1 MSLCYTPYSQEIR
14 RSTRGLPL
22 MRITSYGAAENV
34 TGSKHILEVNGY
46 KFLFDCGMFQGHRE
60 ESVHR
65 NKTLPFPADD
75 LHGVILSHAHID
87 HSGILPV
94 LIRRGY
100 RGRIY
105 ATPATRDLCAI
116 MLMDSAKIQ
125 ERDARWLSKKNRQFF
140 PPIYAEEDVRETMRR
155 FVCIPYEMP
164 FDLAPGV
171 KVTFHDAGH
180 VLGSA
185 MAMVEFDE
193 NGQHRKFLYSG
204 DLGREHMPILR
215 DPWIPDCAD
224 VVMMESTYGDRDH
237 DPIETLDSKLAEV
250 INRTYKR
257 GGKVIVPSFAFERAQ
272 EFIYALKRLEM
283 QHRIPSIPVYVDSP
297 LTVNITTVFRLHTDL
312 FDDEIRNLI
321 EQAGDPFQLNRID
334 YISNL
339 EESMQLNSL
348 TEPAIIISASGMCE
362 YGRIVHHLR
371 NNIEDKRN
379 TVLIIGFQAKNT
391 LGRRIVEK
399 EKEVKMFGIKIPL
412 NAEVR
417 VLNSLSAHAGRSELV
432 AFGKRFKD
440 CAKKVLLVHGE
451 APAQASLKA
460 GLEAEGAANIA
471 IQQEGVPVEL

>member
-1 MSLCYTPYSQEIR
+1 
-14 RSTRGLPL
+14 

-34 TGSKHILEVNGY
+34 TGSKHILEVNGC
-46 KFLFDCGMFQGHRE
+46 KILFDCGMFQGHRE

-65 NKTLPFPADD
+65 NKTLPFPPDD
-75 LHGVILSHAHID
+75 LHAVVLSHAHID
-87 HSGILPV
+87 HSGTLPV

-100 RGRIY
+100 PGRVFT
-105 ATPATRDLCAI
+105 TPATRDLCAV

-125 ERDARWLSKKNRQFF
+125 ERDAKWLSKRNRQFF

-155 FVCIPYEMP
+155 FVCIPYEMS
-164 FDLAPGV
+164 FDIAPGV

-185 MAMVEFDE
+185 MAMVEFEE
-193 NGQHRKFLYSG
+193 NGERRTFLYSG
-204 DLGREHMPILR
+204 DLGRENMAILR
-215 DPWIPDCAD
+215 DPWVPDCAD
-224 VVMMESTYGDRDH
+224 VVMMESTYGDREH
-237 DPIETLDSKLAEV
+237 DPIETLDSNLAEV
-250 INRTYKR
+250 VNRTYKR

-297 LTVNITTVFRLHTDL
+297 MTVNITSVFRLHTDL
-312 FDDEIRNLI
+312 FDEEIRNLI
-321 EQAGDPFQLNRID
+321 EQAGDPFELNRID

-339 EESMQLNSL
+339 EQSKQLNSI

-391 LGRRIVEK
+391 LGRRIVER
-399 EKEVKMFGIKIPL
+399 EKEVKIFGVKVPL
-412 NAEVR
+412 NAEVQ
-417 VLNSLSAHAGRSELV
+417 VLNALSAHAGRSELI

-440 CAKKVLLVHGE
+440 CAKKLLLVHGE
-451 APAQASLKA
+451 SPAQASLKEA
-460 GLEAEGAANIA
+460 LEAEGATNVH
-471 IQQEGVPVEL
+471 IQQEGVPIDL

>member
-1 MSLCYTPYSQEIR
+1 
-14 RSTRGLPL
+14 
-22 MRITSYGAAENV
+22 MRITSHGAAENV
-34 TGSKHILEVNGY
+34 TGSKHLFEVNGY

-65 NKTLPFPADD
+65 NKTLPFSADD
-75 LHGVILSHAHID
+75 LHGVVLSHAHID
-87 HSGILPV
+87 HCGTLPV

-105 ATPATRDLCAI
+105 TTPATRDLCAV

-125 ERDARWLSKKNRQFF
+125 ERDAKWLSKKHRHFF

-155 FVCIPYEMP
+155 FVCIPYDMP
-164 FDLAPGV
+164 FDLVPGI
-171 KVTFHDAGH
+171 KVTFRDAGH

-185 MAMVEFDE
+185 MAMVEFE
-193 NGQHRKFLYSG
+193 EQGQRRTFLYSG
-204 DLGREHMPILR
+204 DLGRENMPILR
-215 DPWIPDCAD
+215 DPWVPECAD
-224 VVMMESTYGDRDH
+224 VLMMESTYGDRDH
-237 DPIETLDSKLAEV
+237 DPIETLDSKLADV
-250 INRTYKR
+250 VNRTYKR

-297 LTVNITTVFRLHTDL
+297 MTVNITSVFRLHTDL
-312 FDDEIRNLI
+312 FDDEIQKIIN
-321 EQAGDPFQLNRID
+321 QAGDPFQLNQIS

-339 EESMQLNSL
+339 EESMQLNSI

-371 NNIEDKRN
+371 NNIADKRN

-391 LGRRIVEK
+391 LGRRIVER
-399 EKEVKMFGIKIPL
+399 EKEVKIFGIKIPL

-417 VLNSLSAHAGRSELV
+417 VLNALSAHAGRNELI

-440 CAKKVLLVHGE
+440 CAKKILLVHGE
-451 APAQASLKA
+451 SEAQASLKA
-460 GLEAEGAANIA
+460 ALEAEGHTNVH

>member
-1 MSLCYTPYSQEIR
+1 
-14 RSTRGLPL
+14 
-22 MRITSYGAAENV
+22 MRITSFGAAENV

-75 LHGVILSHAHID
+75 LHGVVLSHAHID
-87 HSGILPV
+87 HSGTLPV

-100 RGRIY
+100 HGRIF
-105 ATPATRDLCAI
+105 ATPATRDLCAV

-125 ERDARWLSKKNRQFF
+125 ERDAKWLSKKNRQFF
-140 PPIYAEEDVRETMRR
+140 PPIYAEEDVHETMRR

-164 FDLAPGV
+164 FDLAPGI

-185 MAMVEFDE
+185 MAMVEFEE
-193 NGQHRKFLYSG
+193 NGVPRSFLYSG
-204 DLGREHMPILR
+204 DLGRENMAILR
-215 DPWIPDCAD
+215 DPWIPTCAD

-237 DPIETLDSKLAEV
+237 DPIETLDGKLAEI

-283 QHRIPSIPVYVDSP
+283 QHRIPTIPVYVDSP
-297 LTVNITTVFRLHTDL
+297 MTVNITSVFRLHTDL
-312 FDDEIRNLI
+312 FDDEIQKII
-321 EQAGDPFQLNRID
+321 EQAGDPFELNRIE

-339 EESMQLNSL
+339 EQSMQLNSI

-391 LGRRIVEK
+391 LGRRIVER
-399 EKEVKMFGIKIPL
+399 EKEVKIFGVKVPL
-412 NAEVR
+412 NAEVQ
-417 VLNSLSAHAGRSELV
+417 VLNALSAHAGRKELID
-432 AFGKRFKD
+432 FGLRFKD

-451 APAQASLKA
+451 PPAQTSLKDA
-460 GLEAEGAANIA
+460 LEAGGAKNVH
-471 IQQEGVPVEL
+471 IQQEGIPIEL